1 MCLATCGKERVCC
14 PIDHFYLE
22 MKGWEHS
29 PARVIIIKQRVLGLY
44 LIPLFSRD
52 GLIMWS
58 KKGLIKNKNSSSNN
72 ENSP

>member
-1 MCLATCGKERVCC
+1 MWKERVCC

-22 MKGWEHS
+22 MKGWKHS
-29 PARVIIIKQRVLGLY
+29 PATVIIIKQRVLDLY

-58 KKGLIKNKNSSSNN
+58 KKGLIKNKSSSSNN
-72 ENSP
+72 ENSV